1 MTRLFAR
8 ISRVRSLP
16 FQEPCLHEFLKRK
29 ASDEQRERGMRSIT
43 SLLMLSLHL
52 GNENVI

>member
-8 ISRVRSLP
+8 ISRVRSLSVR
-16 FQEPCLHEFLKRK
+16 EPCLHMFLNRK

-43 SLLMLSLHL
+43 SLLMFPYIL
-52 GNENVI
+52 VMKM

>member
-8 ISRVRSLP
+8 ISRGRSLP
-16 FQEPCLHEFLKRK
+16 VRKPCLHEFLNRK
-29 ASDEQRERGMRSIT
+29 ASDEQRERKMRSIT
-43 SLLMLSLHL
+43 SLLMLSLHF

>member
-8 ISRVRSLP
+8 ISRGRSLP
-16 FQEPCLHEFLKRK
+16 VRKPCLHEFLNRK
-29 ASDEQRERGMRSIT
+29 ASDEQRERRMRSIT
-43 SLLMLSLHL
+43 SLLMLSLHF